1 MFKKTIFKLS
11 SLTLIAMLSLCSL
24 GMATPSTIMNDSKV
38 KKVATDYLNSIV
50 NKDVDNILNLSK
62 EENLISDEMRKEDV
76 ITTLQNPNFTIKD
89 FDIIDIYKIDN
100 NLSNVKCRMYYTNGA
115 ITEETLNLKNI
126 DNEIYVY
133 LKDIEED
140 TTKTIKEGSSLPVK
154 SPRVMLTSWNVT
166 LTSDGQDTKYSPVF
180 STNSDYIHINFRQ
193 SATMQYAVY
202 QKVWYGNKKVSWM
215 TEQTMDNW
223 TTGPDNVYINKIP
236 GESYQNC
243 RLRIYCPSGNGASFG
258 EIYVY

>member
-89 FDIIDIYKIDN
+89 FDIIDIYK
-100 NLSNVKCRMYYTNGA
+100 M
-115 ITEETLNLKNI
+115 
-126 DNEIYVY
+126 
-133 LKDIEED
+133 
-140 TTKTIKEGSSLPVK
+140 
-154 SPRVMLTSWNVT
+154 
-166 LTSDGQDTKYSPVF
+166 
-180 STNSDYIHINFRQ
+180 
-193 SATMQYAVY
+193 
-202 QKVWYGNKKVSWM
+202 
-215 TEQTMDNW
+215 
-223 TTGPDNVYINKIP
+223 
-236 GESYQNC
+236 
-243 RLRIYCPSGNGASFG
+243 
-258 EIYVY
+258 

>member
-115 ITEETLNLKNI
+115 ITEETLTLKNI

-166 LTSDGQDTKYSPVF
+166 LTSDGQDTK
-180 STNSDYIHINFRQ
+180 
-193 SATMQYAVY
+193 
-202 QKVWYGNKKVSWM
+202 
-215 TEQTMDNW
+215 
-223 TTGPDNVYINKIP
+223 
-236 GESYQNC
+236 
-243 RLRIYCPSGNGASFG
+243 
-258 EIYVY
+258 